1 MDKSKIMKT
10 LGGMEVYDEAA
21 RMQINGIITEG
32 TGVAYTATVRAIDT
46 LTTGVGFVMIPH
58 TDSTTTAPT
67 LDVNGLGAKPIRVR
81 LSSSPK
87 TTTALQDESFI
98 AANRPIK
105 VVYDGND
112 AVSYWVIE
120 DMVCPNAKGLY
131 GTVPIASG
139 GTNAD
144 TAEQARINLGITTT
158 NNTVLSQNADY
169 AEVGEWADGN
179 SSNEDRIG
187 YFVSIDDSTSGT
199 TMVKSMSTSDVRGVT
214 VSAPAFSGNCADSKF
229 GEDGELLKQYDYV
242 AVMGMVSVIDNGKC
256 TVNGRCMAADDGTA
270 EPSPNNMGYQ
280 VIERVDDT
288 HVIIAVEPEADMMVR
303 IKSDVTDVQNDVADL
318 QINKSDTD
326 HKHSAD
332 DITSGT
338 LPIARGGTGATTAVD
353 ALNALGITMGT
364 SAAPSTGTANTIYIQ
379 LL

>member
-21 RMQINGIITEG
+21 RMQINGITTEG
-32 TGVAYTATVRAIDT
+32 TGAAYTATVRAIDT

-144 TAEQARINLGITTT
+144 TAEQARINLGITTAS
-158 NNTVLSQNADY
+158 NTVLSQNADY

-187 YFVSIDDSTSGT
+187 YFVAIDNSSAGA
-199 TMVKSMSTSDVRGVT
+199 TMVKSSSTSDVRGVT
-214 VSAPAFSGNCADSKF
+214 VAAPAFSGNCSSDKFDS
-229 GEDGELLKQYDYV
+229 DGALLKQYDYV

-303 IKSDVTDVQNDVADL
+303 IKSDVTDIQNDVADL
-318 QINKSDTD
+318 QTNKSDTD